1 METTKRTSNGGHCGT
16 DADGKIRISKP
27 LAVGLAALFVGATV
41 AVGLLVY
48 NFADPVG
55 GDNDD
60 SVLATTMSPSTASPP
75 QLLKDVRL
83 PTHLKPLMY
92 DVRLLPFV
100 EEAENWRIDGYVKVY
115 MSCTSPGRNVTLH
128 LLEIV
133 VDESSI
139 IVENVDSGARVTVT
153 DIGYDKARQFMT
165 VNLGED
171 LRPGMQYSLEIGK
184 FDAVLNDQLAGFYRS
199 KYEHQGSISATNI
212 LSPQHPGQ

>member
-1 METTKRTSNGGHCGT
+1 METTKRASNNGGHCGT
-16 DADGKIRISKP
+16 DADGKIRMSKP
-27 LAVGLAALFVGATV
+27 FAVGLAVLFVGATV

-55 GDNDD
+55 GGNDD
-60 SVLATTMSPSTASPP
+60 SVLATTMSPSTALPP

-83 PTHLKPLMY
+83 PTHLTPLVY
-92 DVRLLPFV
+92 DIRLLPFV

-139 IVENVDSGARVTVT
+139 ILENVDTGARVPVT

-165 VNLGED
+165 VNLGEE

-184 FDAVLNDQLAGFYRS
+184 FDAVLNDKLAGFYRS
-199 KYEHQGSISATNI
+199 KYEHQGSISVAINCQI
-212 LSPQHPGQ
+212 